1 MIGGL
6 LALGLGSAMLS
17 GAVLGA
23 ALGLTGFALLHFAVG
38 GATRLGAQAV
48 WNALNEFTLTAVPV
62 FILLG
67 EVLVASGLS
76 ARVYRA
82 LSPVFARL
90 PGGLLHTNIAVCT
103 VFGAVSG
110 SSMSVAAAVGS
121 VAYPELERRGYDRGR
136 IVGSLAGGGT
146 LGLLIPPSLSLLIYG
161 ALTDTSVGRLF
172 LAGVLPG
179 LMMAGL
185 FMLWIALDNFLRD
198 RTGGREPPV
207 GAATALRGLLEIWPL
222 VLLIVAVLGS
232 LFAGLA
238 TPTEA
243 AGVGVAAAILLG
255 ATLGELTPRRLGQAL
270 MATAQ
275 GFGVI
280 AVVFIGAIVLAQAV
294 SLLGL
299 PQQLAQS
306 IGAQGFSRL
315 LLLGAVI
322 LLYLLLGCL
331 FDGLSMMIITLPF
344 VFPLLTGLGFD
355 AVWLGVVVTLMIE
368 VGMLTPPVGMNLFV
382 LVGITG
388 GVVNLGQAA
397 WASVPYWLLL
407 LAGVGLLTLF
417 PGIALFLPN
426 AVMGPT

>member
-1 MIGGL
+1 
-6 LALGLGSAMLS
+6 
-17 GAVLGA
+17 
-23 ALGLTGFALLHFAVG
+23 
-38 GATRLGAQAV
+38 
-48 WNALNEFTLTAVPV
+48 
-62 FILLG
+62 
-67 EVLVASGLS
+67 
-76 ARVYRA
+76 
-82 LSPVFARL
+82 
-90 PGGLLHTNIAVCT
+90 
-103 VFGAVSG
+103 
-110 SSMSVAAAVGS
+110 
-121 VAYPELERRGYDRGR
+121 
-136 IVGSLAGGGT
+136 
-146 LGLLIPPSLSLLIYG
+146 
-161 ALTDTSVGRLF
+161 VGRLF

-207 GAATALRGLLEIWPL
+207 GTGAALRGLGEIWPL

-243 AGVGVAAAILLG
+243 AGVGVAAAIVLG
-255 ATLGELTPRRLGQAL
+255 ATLGELTPNRLGQAL

-315 LLLGAVI
+315 LLLGAVV
-322 LLYLLLGCL
+322 LLYLALGCL
-331 FDGLSMMIITLPF
+331 FDGLSMMIMTLPF

-382 LVGITG
+382 LVGITAG
-388 GVVNLGQAA
+388 AVSLGQAA
-397 WASVPYWLLL
+397 RAAAPYWLLL
-407 LAGVGLLTLF
+407 LAGVALLVLF
-417 PGIALFLPN
+417 PGIALWLPN
-426 AVMGPT
+426 SVMAPT